1 MLVPIFYYL
10 FKETEGSNLPQ
21 HLDDVFAG
29 GVAPMETETVQYR
42 TSVTVVAFNHSGLLS
57 VCHILIGQHS
67 REQFGHLRVLTG
79 NNNRLG

>member
-1 MLVPIFYYL
+1 
-10 FKETEGSNLPQ
+10 
-21 HLDDVFAG
+21 
-29 GVAPMETETVQYR
+29 METETVQYR

-67 REQFGHLRVLTG
+67 REQFGLLRVLTG